1 MCLYGRVHICVRVSV
16 LGGWKEEALL
26 QTSSV
31 PGPWRGHSEATVWAP
46 PGAVAQ
52 KKVTW
57 DPARLTEVVRALAV
71 VGGHTRKPRGVT

>member
-1 MCLYGRVHICVRVSV
+1 M
-16 LGGWKEEALL
+16 
-26 QTSSV
+26 
-31 PGPWRGHSEATVWAP
+31 WAP